1 MRFVIYEMLNISMV
15 FAILVMMLTMVD
27 IVVFYDN
34 WLQMMVGI
42 DMVVLCRIFEMN
54 LVLIKNRLVINLI
67 IVMIVIFSLAI
78 VMAI

>member
-1 MRFVIYEMLNISMV
+1 MLNISMV